1 MENLMN
7 EENGITNLQDLLG
20 DLSQPDEMDKIE
32 FIAIIGAGVMGQG
45 IARTISAAGIDVVM
59 IEREE
64 EKIEEALQNLTRN
77 MEHEISRWAMTK
89 SEMKSIL
96 SRIKWSM
103 DIKQV
108 KEADFIIE
116 AVDENFEL
124 KKKIFKEL
132 DAEADPETILVSNTA
147 TLSLTKIAEETKR
160 KDKIIG
166 MHFLNPVPKVSVV
179 EVVKALDTS
188 DETVAKTKR
197 LAEKIGKTPIEVY
210 EYPGYVTTRAIVPY
224 LNEAMF
230 ILLEGIASAKDIEL
244 AMKLGY
250 NLQTGPLEL
259 ADSIGLDEVLHWM
272 QELWN
277 ALGEPRY
284 RPCPILRQMV
294 RDRKL
299 GKKTS
304 EGFFKY
310 DKDGNI
316 ID

>member
-1 MENLMN
+1 MS
-7 EENGITNLQDLLG
+7 EENEITNLQDLLG
-20 DLSQPDEMDKIE
+20 DLSQPDEFDKIE

-45 IARTISAAGIDVVM
+45 IARTVSAAGIDVVM
-59 IEREE
+59 IEQDE

-89 SEMKSIL
+89 SEMKSIM

-103 DIKQV
+103 DMKQV

-116 AVDENFEL
+116 AVDEIFEL
-124 KKKIFKEL
+124 KKKVFQEL
-132 DAEADPETILVSNTA
+132 DADPETILVSNTA
-147 TLSLTKIAEETKR
+147 TLSLTKIAEETRR

-166 MHFLNPVPKVSVV
+166 MHFLNPVPKVNVV
-179 EVVKALDTS
+179 EVVKALETS
-188 DETVAKTKR
+188 DDTVIKTKR

-230 ILLEGIASAKDIEL
+230 ILLEGVASAKDIEL

-250 NLQTGPLEL
+250 NIQIGPLEL

-299 GKKTS
+299 GKKTG

-316 ID
+316 VD

>member
-1 MENLMN
+1 MS
-7 EENGITNLQDLLG
+7 EENEITNLQDLLG
-20 DLSQPDEMDKIE
+20 DLSQPDEFDKIE

-45 IARTISAAGIDVVM
+45 IARTVSAAGIDVVM
-59 IEREE
+59 IEQDE

-89 SEMKSIL
+89 SEMKSIM

-103 DIKQV
+103 DMKQV

-116 AVDENFEL
+116 AVDEIFEL
-124 KKKIFKEL
+124 KKKVFQEL

-147 TLSLTKIAEETKR
+147 TLSLTKIAEETRR

-166 MHFLNPVPKVSVV
+166 MHFLNPVPKVNVV
-179 EVVKALDTS
+179 EVVKALETS
-188 DETVAKTKR
+188 DDTVIKTKR

-230 ILLEGIASAKDIEL
+230 ILLEGVASAKDIEL

-250 NLQTGPLEL
+250 NIQIGPLEL

-299 GKKTS
+299 GKKTG

-316 ID
+316 VD

>member
-1 MENLMN
+1 MSENN
-7 EENGITNLQDLLG
+7 EINNLQDLLG
-20 DLSQPDEMDKIE
+20 DLSQPDEGDKIE
-32 FIAIIGAGVMGQG
+32 FIAVIGAGVMGQG

-59 IEREE
+59 IEKKEE
-64 EKIEEALQNLTRN
+64 RIEEALQNLTNN

-89 SEMKSIL
+89 SEMKSIM
-96 SRIKWSM
+96 SRIKWSLDM
-103 DIKQV
+103 NQG
-108 KEADFIIE
+108 KEAKFARDP
-116 AVDENFEL
+116 VDEIFEL
-124 KKKIFKEL
+124 KKEIFIEL
-132 DAEADPETILVSNTA
+132 DQVADPDTILVSNTA
-147 TLSLTKIAEETKR
+147 TLSLTKIAEVTKR

-166 MHFLNPVPKVSVV
+166 MHFLNPVPKVSLV
-179 EVVKALDTS
+179 EVVKALETS
-188 DETVAKTKR
+188 DDTVAKTKR
-197 LAEKIGKTPIEVY
+197 FAEKIGKTPIEVY

-230 ILLEGIASAKDIEL
+230 ILLEGVASAKDIEL

-250 NLQTGPLEL
+250 NIQMGPLEL

-277 ALGEPRY
+277 SLGEPRY

-299 GKKTS
+299 GKKVG

-316 ID
+316 IA

>member
-1 MENLMN
+1 MSKEN
-7 EENGITNLQDLLG
+7 EITNLQDLLG
-20 DLSQPDEMDKIE
+20 DLSVPDDGDNVE
-32 FIAIIGAGVMGQG
+32 FVAVIGAGVMGQG

-59 IEREE
+59 IEKEE

-89 SEMKSIL
+89 SEMKSIM
-96 SRIKWSM
+96 SRIKWSLDM
-103 DIKQV
+103 EQV
-108 KEADFIIE
+108 KGTNFIIE
-116 AVDENFEL
+116 AIEENFEL
-124 KKKIFKEL
+124 KKDIFISL
-132 DAEADPETILVSNTA
+132 DTIADPETILVSNTA
-147 TLSLTKIAEETKR
+147 TLSLTKIADLTNR
-160 KDKIIG
+160 PDKIIG
-166 MHFLNPVPKVSVV
+166 MHFLNPVPKVSLV

-188 DETVAKTKR
+188 DDTVARTKR
-197 LAEKIGKTPIEVY
+197 FAEKIGKTPIEVY
-210 EYPGYVTTRAIVPY
+210 EYPGFVTTRVIVPFM
-224 LNEAMF
+224 NEAMY
-230 ILLEGIASAKDIEL
+230 ILLEGVASAKDIEL

-250 NLQTGPLEL
+250 NLQSGPLEL
-259 ADSIGLDEVLHWM
+259 ADSIGLDEVLSWM

-299 GKKTS
+299 GKKVG

-310 DKDGNI
+310 DEDGNI

>member
-1 MENLMN
+1 MS
-7 EENGITNLQDLLG
+7 EENEITNLQDLLG
-20 DLSQPDEMDKIE
+20 DLSQPDELDKIE

-45 IARTISAAGIDVVM
+45 IARTVSAAGIDVVI
-59 IEREE
+59 IEQDE

-89 SEMKSIL
+89 SEMKSIM

-103 DIKQV
+103 DMKQI

-116 AVDENFEL
+116 AVDEIFEL
-124 KKKIFKEL
+124 KKKVFKEL
-132 DAEADPETILVSNTA
+132 DALADPDTILVSNTA

-179 EVVKALDTS
+179 EVVKALETS
-188 DETVAKTKR
+188 DDTVVKTKR

-230 ILLEGIASAKDIEL
+230 ILLEGVASAKDIEL

-250 NLQTGPLEL
+250 NLQIGPLEL

-299 GKKTS
+299 GKKTG

-316 ID
+316 VD